1 MRVKKNK
8 DLVKKVAIIL
18 SKQLTKADWMAPF
31 WDKIDEIK
39 DKDVIIERN
48 KLLQLSGEII
58 RLVRLEIENEKE
70 KEKEIQNWPYC
81 FL

>member
-31 WDKIDEIK
+31 WDEIDEIK
-39 DKDVIIERN
+39 DKDVIVERK
-48 KLLQLSGEII
+48 KLRQISGEII
-58 RLVRLEIENEKE
+58 RLVKLEIENDE
-70 KEKEIQNWPYC
+70 KEKEIQN
-81 FL
+81 

>member
-1 MRVKKNK
+1 MRKKKNK
-8 DLVKKVAIIL
+8 DLVQRVSVLI

-31 WDKIDEIK
+31 WDEIDEIK
-39 DKDVIIERN
+39 DKDVITERK

-70 KEKEIQNWPYC
+70 I
-81 FL
+81 